1 MKDKTHEYELYEHL
15 RNNINFV
22 KKGANTVESYKNV
35 SKNIK
40 NKSDGTLSTA
50 TSNK

>member
-1 MKDKTHEYELYEHL
+1 MKYSIRNEHI
-15 RNNINFV
+15 RNNITLV
-22 KKGANTVESYKNV
+22 KKAANTVESYKNV
-35 SKNIK
+35 SKFIK